1 VIGENLGAIM
11 DAGAVDVIYGT
22 PSGLSGT
29 DSEQWD
35 QDTPGVP
42 DKIQEGDELG
52 WSFAARR

>member
-1 VIGENLGAIM
+1 M

-42 DKIQEGDELG
+42 DTAEEGDLLG
-52 WSFAARR
+52 RSFAARR